1 MRNRPKISH
10 IQAKLADEPLRLARA
25 SGITRPHHSGKYDT
39 ADRRIPF
46 STDDAQG
53 AYFFFRSSPAD
64 LVYSRVKRSFD
75 VIMGALSLLLLLPA
89 LLVAAAAIKLT
100 SRGPVLFVQRRYGL
114 NNNLFMIYKF
124 RTMYVDKGDKTGV
137 KQTREADQRI
147 TPIGKLLR
155 RYSIDELPQLLN
167 VVKGDMSLVGPRP
180 HVPNMLA
187 AGLPYEFLVPNYFER
202 HRVRPGLSG
211 LAQAKGF
218 RGCTD
223 DAKRAKTRIDLDL
236 QYIQNWSFG
245 LDLRIILETLRTQ
258 LVRSRGDI

>member
-1 MRNRPKISH
+1 M
-10 IQAKLADEPLRLARA
+10 RLARA
-25 SGITRPHHSGKYDT
+25 SGFSHSRHSGKYDI
-39 ADRRIPF
+39 ADRRIPLGA
-46 STDDAQG
+46 DAQS
-53 AYFFFRSSPAD
+53 AYFFLASSRPAD
-64 LVYSRVKRSFD
+64 LANSRVKRSFD
-75 VIMGALSLLLLLPA
+75 IIVGLLSLLLLLPA
-89 LLVAAAAIKLT
+89 LLVVAAAIKLT
-100 SRGPVLFVQRRYGL
+100 SRGPILFVQQRYGL

-124 RTMYVDKGDKTGV
+124 RTMFVDKEDKTGV
-137 KQTREADQRI
+137 EQTREADERI

-167 VVKGDMSLVGPRP
+167 VIKGDMSLVGPRP

-202 HRVRPGLSG
+202 HRVKPGLTG

-223 DAKRAKTRIDLDL
+223 DAKLAKARIDLDL

-245 LDLRIILETLRTQ
+245 LDLRIILETARTQ
-258 LVRSRGDI
+258 ILTSGDGI

>member
-10 IQAKLADEPLRLARA
+10 IQAKLADEPLRLVRA
-25 SGITRPHHSGKYDT
+25 GGITRPHHSGKYDT
-39 ADRRIPF
+39 VDRRIAF
-46 STDDAQG
+46 GADDTQG
-53 AYFFFRSSPAD
+53 AHFFFRSTPAD
-64 LVYSRVKRSFD
+64 IVNSRVKRSFD
-75 VIMGALSLLLLLPA
+75 VIIGALSLILLLPVF
-89 LLVAAAAIKLT
+89 LVAAAAIKLT
-100 SRGPVLFVQRRYGL
+100 SRGPVLFVQQRYGL

-124 RTMYVDKGDKTGV
+124 RTMYIDQCDQTGV
-137 KQTREADQRI
+137 EQARKADQRI
-147 TPIGKLLR
+147 TPIGRFLR
-155 RYSIDELPQLLN
+155 RYSIDELPQLIN

-187 AGLPYEFLVPNYFER
+187 AGLPYELLVPNYFER

-223 DAKRAKTRIDLDL
+223 DAKQAKTRIDLDL

-258 LVRSRGDI
+258 LVRSRDDI